1 MTSNGTTEYP
11 KPVPY
16 HPTITMKQLQD
27 TINKLPPNKA
37 SGPDEISNKVLKK
50 CFQTL
55 QHHMLLLAQ
64 ASFLTRHFPKR
75 FKETTTAVLRKPR
88 KPDYT
93 KPNAYQPIMLENTLG
108 KVLESIIAELINY
121 LTETHELLP
130 AHHFGGRPGQTTED
144 MMLILSESIYT
155 AWKKEEIYSAVF
167 MDVAGAF
174 NNIHHE

>member
-1 MTSNGTTEYP
+1 
-11 KPVPY
+11 
-16 HPTITMKQLQD
+16 MKQLQD

-75 FKETTTAVLRKPR
+75 FKETTTAVLRKSR

-108 KVLESIIAELINY
+108 KVLESIIAELISY
-121 LTETHELLP
+121 LTETHEL
-130 AHHFGGRPGQTTED
+130 
-144 MMLILSESIYT
+144 
-155 AWKKEEIYSAVF
+155 
-167 MDVAGAF
+167 
-174 NNIHHE
+174 